1 MGQRLNTFP
10 EKALVEQKSENQSGR
25 VLVGLENR
33 MHKEDPGNSYT
44 YDETVKYM
52 LTAGYNIKDA
62 RDMWTDQ
69 MPCPPMEVTSQFDKV
84 MQEISS
90 AVHIFTTAP
99 RFAVDFLKKELS
111 GRRIVATFN
120 RPGDCMDE
128 FDVRSEWWTRWA
140 TQTVG
145 SAVSGCYH
153 SGLDHIVLCFV
164 LDKNSQTKGSVW
176 EWGMKEIVADL
187 ILTES
192 SGLVEKVSY
201 VVVDCDEVL
210 QFFGSTK
217 AKLTEVYERCVCN
230 RVIWVRHAESEA
242 NLTGK
247 DLKDSV
253 LSEVGVSQAKHLVEK
268 IAQLGVTKII
278 VSPMRRAIQT
288 AALARVDTLGAPVT
302 LLQDV
307 QEVATGE
314 EQNKLEAREV
324 FEDWCNKEAI
334 PYALRGAIDTDTT
347 LLNLVAK
354 PPFGEVYLVFSHF
367 YTIRNFTGVNFV
379 ANAGVIDSWATP
391 APERLVYC
399 RPM

>member
-1 MGQRLNTFP
+1 M
-10 EKALVEQKSENQSGR
+10 
-25 VLVGLENR
+25 
-33 MHKEDPGNSYT
+33 
-44 YDETVKYM
+44 
-52 LTAGYNIKDA
+52 
-62 RDMWTDQ
+62 
-69 MPCPPMEVTSQFDKV
+69 
-84 MQEISS
+84 
-90 AVHIFTTAP
+90 
-99 RFAVDFLKKELS
+99 
-111 GRRIVATFN
+111 
-120 RPGDCMDE
+120 
-128 FDVRSEWWTRWA
+128 
-140 TQTVG
+140 
-145 SAVSGCYH
+145 
-153 SGLDHIVLCFV
+153 
-164 LDKNSQTKGSVW
+164 
-176 EWGMKEIVADL
+176 
-187 ILTES
+187 
-192 SGLVEKVSY
+192 
-201 VVVDCDEVL
+201 
-210 QFFGSTK
+210 
-217 AKLTEVYERCVCN
+217 
-230 RVIWVRHAESEA
+230 RHAESEA